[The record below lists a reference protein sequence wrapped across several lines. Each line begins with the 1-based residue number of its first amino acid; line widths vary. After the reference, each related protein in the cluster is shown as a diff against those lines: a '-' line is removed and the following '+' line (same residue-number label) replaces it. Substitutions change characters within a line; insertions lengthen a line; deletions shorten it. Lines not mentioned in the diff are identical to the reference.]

1 VVNSILT
8 QGLSLYKELTMTLL
22 AYGFSPFTLVVLL
35 IIVVLI
41 FGNRLPGMMRSLGV
55 GMTEFKKGLA
65 QGDQGQDAAEEPQAV
80 SKN

>member
-1 VVNSILT
+1 
-8 QGLSLYKELTMTLL
+8 MTLL
-22 AYGFSPFTLVVLL
+22 AYGVSPFTLAVLL